1 MATEIFLWF
10 AELHHEH
17 IKSNTSPWMNHE
29 DRKIKSD
36 WKGVSVIVQL
46 LYHKIRVFFLRD
58 VLILLSSIFIRQT
71 FFFFARMFRRIKPV
85 SCYLLIMF
93 SSNTCSFGEKLKFKS
108 SISRNSQKMKNQGVM
123 CLYQKNKNSAPLRAV

>member
-1 MATEIFLWF
+1 MDEPRRQ
-10 AELHHEH
+10 E
-17 IKSNTSPWMNHE
+17 N
-29 DRKIKSD
+29 
-36 WKGVSVIVQL
+36 
-46 LYHKIRVFFLRD
+46 KIRLERGQCNSPAAVSQNQGFFLRD

-123 CLYQKNKNSAPLRAV
+123 CLYQKNKNSAPLRTV